1 MFPLAFLFGR
11 RVWEGA
17 WERMAVYPQGLR
29 KSLEGRRPVWVHA
42 VSVGE
47 VRSAACLTR
56 QIKAKY
62 PDRKILLSTV
72 TRAGKRT
79 AYQMDAGLDGVIY
92 FPMDHPWIIR
102 RALRRFDPSL
112 LIFLETE
119 IWPNFCDWPLA
130 REFQL

>member
-1 MFPLAFLFGR
+1 MIYWIYNILITLFLAMGLLLFPLAFLFGR

-17 WERMAVYPQGLR
+17 LERMAVYPQGLSE
-29 KSLEGRRPVWVHA
+29 SLRGFRPIWVHA

-72 TRAGKRT
+72 TRAGKRM
-79 AYQMDAGLDGVIY
+79 ARQIDAGLDGVVY
-92 FPMDHPWIIR
+92 FPSTTLGLSAVLCVYSI
-102 RALRRFDPSL
+102 L
-112 LIFLETE
+112 LF
-119 IWPNFCDWPLA
+119 
-130 REFQL
+130 